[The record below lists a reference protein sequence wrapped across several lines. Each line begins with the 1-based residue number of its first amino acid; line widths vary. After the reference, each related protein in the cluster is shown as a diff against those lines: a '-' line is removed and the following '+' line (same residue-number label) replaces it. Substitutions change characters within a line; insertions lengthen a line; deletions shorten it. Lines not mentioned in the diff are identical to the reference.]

1 MRVSL
6 FLLYT
11 NGLIVTP
18 TYDAYLDNGTDIG
31 LTVGIIILAYAVG
44 FVKLHQADQ
53 EGKEKMLFNM
63 PASCSFSSWGP

>member
-1 MRVSL
+1 MQVSL

-31 LTVGIIILAYAVG
+31 LTVGIIILAYAFR
-44 FVKLHQADQ
+44 FVKLPWAVQ
-53 EGKEKMLFNM
+53 EGKEKMFFNI
-63 PASCSFSSWGP
+63 PASRSFSICGP